1 MLQYEYKT
9 KSKIMAIQ
17 ELRSK
22 NFRWIDITNVR
33 DRNCPEIKY
42 LKKNFNPHPINL
54 EDCINNGQRPKID
67 VYKDHLFLVMLYP
80 IYNRQTGEMIAA
92 EIDFFISKD
101 YIITVHDKKLQSM
114 YRYFN
119 HLSKLKN
126 DREKK
131 EFLSNNIM
139 VILYEILNKQIY
151 HCFPML
157 DHISIDIHGS
167 ERNIFRGK
175 EKDMVGKILASR
187 RNVVNFRK
195 SMQAHK
201 NILKKL
207 EAANKELNFFDPNK
221 ADVYFNS
228 LIDKVK
234 EVWDTLEGFKES
246 IEALQETNE
255 SLISFKLNQIM
266 KNFTIISVV
275 IFVLTLVATIIGVG
289 ANGTPIIGWP
299 FGFWILIGVEI
310 VIAFLVFTFFRK
322 RNWL

>member
-1 MLQYEYKT
+1 
-9 KSKIMAIQ
+9 MAIQ
-17 ELRSK
+17 ELRTK
-22 NFRWIDITNVR
+22 NFRWIDITDIKDKNSA
-33 DRNCPEIKY
+33 EIKY
-42 LKKNFNPHPINL
+42 LKKNFNPHHINL

-80 IYNRQTGEMIAA
+80 LYNRKTGEMMAA
-92 EIDFFISKD
+92 EIDFFVSKN
-101 YIITVHDKKLQSM
+101 YIITVHDNKLQSM
-114 YRYFN
+114 HRYFN
-119 HLSKLKN
+119 HLSKPKN
-126 DREKK
+126 ETEKM
-131 EFLSNNIM
+131 EFLSNNVI

-157 DHISIDIHGS
+157 DHISLDIHYS
-167 ERNIFRGK
+167 EKNIFRGK

-195 SMQAHK
+195 AMQAHK

-207 EAANKELNFFDPNK
+207 ENANKELKFFDPEK
-221 ADVYFNS
+221 ANIYFNS

-234 EVWDTLEGFKES
+234 EVWDTLESFKES

-275 IFVLTLVATIIGVG
+275 IFVLTLVATLIGVN
-289 ANGTPIIGWP
+289 APGTPIIHWP
-299 FGFWILIGVEI
+299 LGFWILIGFEALV
-310 VIAFLVFTFFRK
+310 AFLVFTFFRK